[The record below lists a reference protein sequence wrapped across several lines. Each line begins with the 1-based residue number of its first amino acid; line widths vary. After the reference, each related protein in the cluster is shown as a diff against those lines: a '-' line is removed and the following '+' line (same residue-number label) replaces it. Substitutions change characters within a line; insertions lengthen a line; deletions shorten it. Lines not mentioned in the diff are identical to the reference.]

1 MCTKSIAFAKAL
13 AHTCEQISRVLCGE
27 IKNFKPN
34 KNKNVSNEKQALSQG
49 LLFLCGY
56 IIIVIYQN
64 TFFYSPDFGDTIVRP
79 CPQLTTPIH
88 PPHTAYLLAYV
99 LTPSVSV
106 PKVRF
111 CWSLWAHSVYRPH
124 GVGSVGVVSLG

>member
-49 LLFLCGY
+49 LLFLFEQEFTVC
-56 IIIVIYQN
+56 
-64 TFFYSPDFGDTIVRP
+64 TRER
-79 CPQLTTPIH
+79 
-88 PPHTAYLLAYV
+88 
-99 LTPSVSV
+99 
-106 PKVRF
+106 KV
-111 CWSLWAHSVYRPH
+111 
-124 GVGSVGVVSLG
+124 